1 MQTLTQL
8 QLEILP
14 DVQSES
20 WQVAQSCTTA
30 TAQWNTYL
38 NQVCLSTFLPWLRSH
53 YAPQASLHPSLWN
66 FVNGTAIDLDN
77 KRLIL
82 IPDKTIDTS
91 ELHIP
96 QEWVDLASWAGDYY
110 LAVQVNPDE
119 RWVRV
124 WGYTTHE
131 QIKAIATYNADDRTY
146 CLDAQDLIQDLSVLW
161 VVRQLYPNEVTQA
174 AISARYPQGVAP
186 LPTIDPVQTENLW
199 QRLTNPAL
207 LEPRLELP
215 FQLWGALL
223 EGSEWQQR
231 LSGSASR
238 RIQLGQ
244 WLQNIFE
251 EGWQSLESLLGRDE
265 LAVNV
270 RQVDLNETAVRRVK
284 LLNLPDRSLLL
295 LVTLEPE
302 ADGRIGVRSQ
312 LRSRNPSLN
321 LPATLQLS
329 LLSSTGEIIQSV
341 QARPLAGISQRSQD
355 DVIQLRRFRSAL
367 GTQFSLQV
375 AIDNTVITED
385 FQL

>member
-8 QLEILP
+8 QLEILL

-30 TAQWNTYL
+30 TATWNTYL
-38 NQVCLSTFLPWLRSH
+38 NQVSLSTFLPWLRSH

-66 FVNGTAIDLDN
+66 FVNGTAITLGNGLNN

-82 IPDKTIDTS
+82 IPNKTIDTS
-91 ELHIP
+91 ELRIP
-96 QEWVDLASWAGDYY
+96 QEWIDLVSWAGDYY

-119 RWVRV
+119 LWVRV

-131 QIKAIATYNADDRTY
+131 QIKAIATYDERDRTY
-146 CLDAQDLIQDLSVLW
+146 CLDAQELIQDLNVLW
-161 VVRQLYPNEVTQA
+161 VVRQLNPDEVTQA
-174 AISARYPQGVAP
+174 AIAP
-186 LPTIDPVQTENLW
+186 LPTIEPAQAENLL

-215 FQLWGALL
+215 FALWGALL
-223 EGSEWQQR
+223 ERADWQQR
-231 LSGSASR
+231 LRSGLAPR
-238 RIQLGQ
+238 RVELSQ
-244 WLQNIFE
+244 WLQNVFE

-265 LAVNV
+265 LAFNV
-270 RQVDLNETAVRRVK
+270 RQVELSETAVRRVK
-284 LLNLPDRSLLL
+284 LINLPDRPLLL

-312 LRSRNPSLN
+312 LRSRDASLN
-321 LPATLQLS
+321 LPANLQLS
-329 LLSSTGEIIQSV
+329 LISSTGEIIQSV
-341 QARPLAGISQRSQD
+341 RARSQD
-355 DVIQLRRFRSAL
+355 DVIQLRRFRSPL

>member
-30 TAQWNTYL
+30 TAKWNTYL
-38 NQVCLSTFLPWLRSH
+38 NQVSLSTFLPWLRSH
-53 YAPQASLHPSLWN
+53 YAPQASLYPSLWN
-66 FVNGTAIDLDN
+66 FVNGTAITLGHSSGN
-77 KRLIL
+77 GSNSKRLIL

-91 ELHIP
+91 ELRIP
-96 QEWVDLASWAGDYY
+96 QEWIDLSSWAGDYY

-119 RWVRV
+119 PEVRV

-131 QIKAIATYNADDRTY
+131 QIKAIGTYDERDRTY
-146 CLDAQDLIQDLSVLW
+146 CLDAQDLIQDLTVLW
-161 VVRQLYPNEVTQA
+161 VVRQLNPNEVTQA
-174 AISARYPQGVAP
+174 AIAP
-186 LPTIDPVQTENLW
+186 LPTIQPVQAENLL

-215 FQLWGALL
+215 FALWGALL
-223 EGSEWQQR
+223 ERADWRQR
-231 LSGSASR
+231 LSGSTPR

-244 WLQNIFE
+244 WLQNVFE
-251 EGWQSLESLLGRDE
+251 EGWQSLESLLGQE
-265 LAVNV
+265 QLALNV
-270 RQVDLNETAVRRVK
+270 RQVDVSETAVRRVK
-284 LLNLPDRSLLL
+284 LLNLPDRALLL
-295 LVTLEPE
+295 LVILEPE

-312 LRSRNPSLN
+312 LRSRDASFN
-321 LPATLQLS
+321 LPASLQLS
-329 LLSSTGEIIQSV
+329 LISSTGDIIQSV
-341 QARPLAGISQRSQD
+341 QSRLQD

>member
-30 TAQWNTYL
+30 TATWNTYL
-38 NQVCLSTFLPWLRSH
+38 NQVSLSTFLPWLRSH
-53 YAPQASLHPSLWN
+53 YAPEADLHPSLWN
-66 FVNGTAIDLDN
+66 FVNGTAITLNN

-91 ELHIP
+91 ELRIP
-96 QEWVDLASWAGDYY
+96 QEWIDVASWAGDYY
-110 LAVQVNPDE
+110 LAVQVNPDAL
-119 RWVRV
+119 WVRV

-131 QIKAIATYNADDRTY
+131 QIKAIGTYDADDRTY

-161 VVRQLYPNEVTQA
+161 VVRQLNPDEVTQG
-174 AISARYPQGVAP
+174 AIAP
-186 LPTIDPVQTENLW
+186 LPTMRPAQAENLL

-207 LEPRLELP
+207 LQPRLELP
-215 FQLWGALL
+215 FALWGALL
-223 EGSEWQQR
+223 ERADWQQR
-231 LSGSASR
+231 LSGSAPR
-238 RIQLGQ
+238 RVQLSQ
-244 WLQNIFE
+244 WLQNVFE
-251 EGWQSLESLLGRDE
+251 EGWQSLESLLERDE
-265 LAVNV
+265 FAFNV
-270 RQVDLNETAVRRVK
+270 RQVDLSETAVRRVK
-284 LLNLPDRSLLL
+284 LLNLPNRSLLL
-295 LVTLEPE
+295 LVILEPE

-312 LRSRNPSLN
+312 LRSRDASLN
-321 LPATLQLS
+321 LPANLHLS
-329 LLSSTGEIIQSV
+329 LISSTGEIVQSV
-341 QARPLAGISQRSQD
+341 RARSQD

-375 AIDNTVITED
+375 TIDNTVITED

>member
-20 WQVAQSCTTA
+20 WQVAQSCTTV

-38 NQVCLSTFLPWLRSH
+38 NQVSLSTFLPWLRSH

-66 FVNGTAIDLDN
+66 FVNGTAITLGDRLNN

-91 ELHIP
+91 ELRIP
-96 QEWVDLASWAGDYY
+96 QEWIDLTNWAGDYY

-119 RWVRV
+119 GWVRV

-131 QIKAIATYNADDRTY
+131 QIKAIATYDERDRTY
-146 CLDAQDLIQDLSVLW
+146 CLDAQDLIQDLTVLW
-161 VVRQLYPNEVTQA
+161 VVRQLNPTEVTQA
-174 AISARYPQGVAP
+174 AIAP
-186 LPTIDPVQTENLW
+186 LPTIQPAQADNLL

-207 LEPRLELP
+207 LQARLEVP
-215 FQLWGALL
+215 FALWGALL
-223 EGSEWQQR
+223 ERADWRQR
-231 LSGSASR
+231 LSGSTSR
-238 RIQLGQ
+238 RVQLGQ
-244 WLQNIFE
+244 WLQNVFE

-265 LAVNV
+265 FAVNL
-270 RQVDLNETAVRRVK
+270 RQVELSEAAVRRVK
-284 LLNLPDRSLLL
+284 LLNLSDRALLL

-312 LRSRNPSLN
+312 LRSRDASFN
-321 LPATLQLS
+321 LPANLQLS
-329 LLSSTGEIIQSV
+329 LISSMGEMIQSV
-341 QARPLAGISQRSQD
+341 QSRPQD

-375 AIDNTVITED
+375 AIDDTVITED